1 MASSRKHSKKQDRRA
16 AIVFCTVVAV
26 LLLALALLLGWLF
39 FLRPA
44 GEDAQTAPSPSPTV
58 AAAVRA
64 VDTPVPEPTAT
75 PFSPRTVTIRAVGD
89 VMMHEAQLDAA
100 ARPGEGYDF
109 SAQYADIAP
118 SLMAADYTIAN
129 LETTVGLYSDQPY
142 SGFPMFNAPP
152 ELLTALGE
160 AGVDFVTMANNH
172 ILDRFYDGMLLTM
185 DNVEAAGLVYGGVNR
200 SKEEQLEPNIVE
212 VGGVKLGM
220 LCYTDYTNGLEK
232 RSDPQ
237 ARESGVNYIEDADF
251 AAEVQKLR
259 EAGADAVIAYMHW
272 GREYRREANDEQRA
286 VTDRLLAAGVDV
298 ILGSHPH
305 VVQPAGMREV
315 TLADGTKHE
324 ALVAYSLGNFN
335 SAMTDEYT
343 DSGIIL
349 EFTLVEQEEGGF
361 AVENIGFVPTYCWE
375 KDGVFTTIPALPC
388 YDEAPEGMSDAQ
400 HQRLRKSVDDVTA
413 LMGGRL
419 NVLET

>member
-1 MASSRKHSKKQDRRA
+1 MASPRKHSQKQDRRA

-26 LLLALALLLGWLF
+26 LLLALALLLGWFF
-39 FLRPA
+39 FLRSA
-44 GEDAQTAPSPSPTV
+44 GEDAQTAPGPSPTV

-64 VDTPVPEPTAT
+64 VDAPVPEPTAT

-109 SAQYADIAP
+109 SPQYADTAP
-118 SLMAADYTIAN
+118 SLMAADYVIAN
-129 LETTVGLYSDQPY
+129 LETTVGLYSDHPY
-142 SGFPMFNAPP
+142 SGFPRFNAPP
-152 ELLTALGE
+152 ELLTALQE

-172 ILDRFYDGMLLTM
+172 ILDRFYDGMLRTM
-185 DNVEAAGLVYGGVNR
+185 DNVEAAGLAYGGTNR

-212 VGGVKLGM
+212 VNGVSLGM

-232 RSDPQ
+232 RSDPK

-251 AAEVQKLR
+251 AAEAKKLR
-259 EAGADAVIAYMHW
+259 EAGADAIIAYMHW

-286 VTDRLLAAGVDV
+286 ITERLLAAGVDV

-375 KDGVFTTIPALPC
+375 KDGVFTTIPALLY
-388 YDEAPEGMSDAQ
+388 YDEAPEGMSAEQ

-419 NVLET
+419 AVLEK

>member
-26 LLLALALLLGWLF
+26 LLLALALLLGWFF
-39 FLRPA
+39 FLRSA

-89 VMMHEAQLDAA
+89 VMMHEAQLEAA
-100 ARPGEGYDF
+100 ACPGEGYDF
-109 SAQYADIAP
+109 SPQYADIAP
-118 SLMAADYTIAN
+118 SLSSADYTIAN

-152 ELLTALGE
+152 DLLAALRE

-172 ILDRFYDGMLLTM
+172 ILDRFYDGMLRTM
-185 DNVEAAGLVYGGVNR
+185 DNVEAAGLAYGGTNR

-286 VTDRLLAAGVDV
+286 ITERLLAAGVDV

-315 TLADGTKHE
+315 TLTDGTQHT

-375 KDGVFTTIPALPC
+375 KDGVFTTIPALSH

>member
-1 MASSRKHSKKQDRRA
+1 MASPRKHSQKQDRRA

-152 ELLTALGE
+152 ELLTALRE

-185 DNVEAAGLVYGGVNR
+185 DNVEAAGLAYGGVNR

-349 EFTLVEQEEGGF
+349 EFTLVEQEAGGF

-419 NVLET
+419 TVLET

>member
-26 LLLALALLLGWLF
+26 LLLALALLLGWFF
-39 FLRPA
+39 FLRSA

-58 AAAVRA
+58 AAAA
-64 VDTPVPEPTAT
+64 PATATPVPEPTAT
-75 PFSPRTVTIRAVGD
+75 PFAPRTVTIRAVGD
-89 VMMHEAQLDAA
+89 VMMHEAQLEAA

-172 ILDRFYDGMLLTM
+172 ILDRFYDGMLRTM
-185 DNVEAAGLVYGGVNR
+185 DNVEAAGLAYGGVNR

-349 EFTLVEQEEGGF
+349 EFTLVEQEAGGF

-419 NVLET
+419 TVLET

>member
-1 MASSRKHSKKQDRRA
+1 MASPRKHSQKQDRRA

-26 LLLALALLLGWLF
+26 LLLALVLLLGWLF

-118 SLMAADYTIAN
+118 SLMAADYVIAN
-129 LETTVGLYSDQPY
+129 LETTVGLYSDHPY
-142 SGFPMFNAPP
+142 SGFPRFNAPP
-152 ELLTALGE
+152 ELLTALQE

-172 ILDRFYDGMLLTM
+172 ILDRFYDGMLRTM
-185 DNVEAAGLVYGGVNR
+185 DNVEAAGLAYGGTNR

-212 VGGVKLGM
+212 VNGVSLGM

-232 RSDPQ
+232 RSDPK

-251 AAEVQKLR
+251 AAEAKKLR
-259 EAGADAVIAYMHW
+259 EAGADAIIAYMHW

-375 KDGVFTTIPALPC
+375 KDGVFTTIPALVY
-388 YDEAPEGMSDAQ
+388 YDEAPEGMSAEQ

-419 NVLET
+419 AVLEK

>member
-1 MASSRKHSKKQDRRA
+1 MASSRKHSQRQDRRA
-16 AIVFCTVVAV
+16 TVVFFTAVAV
-26 LLLALALLLGWLF
+26 LLLVLMLLIGWFF
-39 FLRPA
+39 FLRST
-44 GEDAQTAPSPSPTV
+44 GEDAQTAPSPSPAV
-58 AAAVRA
+58 AAAA
-64 VDTPVPEPTAT
+64 PAAATPAPEATAT
-75 PFSPRTVTIRAVGD
+75 PFAPRTVTIRAVGD

-118 SLMAADYTIAN
+118 SLMAADYVIAN
-129 LETTVGLYSDQPY
+129 LETTVGLYSDHPY
-142 SGFPMFNAPP
+142 SGFPRFNAPP
-152 ELLTALGE
+152 ELLTALQE

-172 ILDRFYDGMLLTM
+172 ILDRFYDGMLRTM
-185 DNVEAAGLVYGGVNR
+185 DNVEAAGLAYGGTNR

-212 VGGVKLGM
+212 VNGVSLGM

-232 RSDPQ
+232 RSDPK

-251 AAEVQKLR
+251 AAEAKKLR
-259 EAGADAVIAYMHW
+259 EAGADAIIAYMHW

-349 EFTLVEQEEGGF
+349 EFTLVEQEAGGF

-375 KDGVFTTIPALPC
+375 VDGVFTTIPALPC

-419 NVLET
+419 AVLEK

>member
-185 DNVEAAGLVYGGVNR
+185 DNVEAAGLAYGGVNR

>member
-89 VMMHEAQLDAA
+89 VMMHEAQLEAA

-185 DNVEAAGLVYGGVNR
+185 DNVEAAGLAYGGVNR
-200 SKEEQLEPNIVE
+200 SKEEQLKPNIVE

-315 TLADGTKHE
+315 TLADGTQHE

-361 AVENIGFVPTYCWE
+361 KVEDAGFVPTYCWE
-375 KDGVFTTIPALPC
+375 KDGVFTTIPALSH

-419 NVLET
+419 TVLET

>member
-26 LLLALALLLGWLF
+26 LLLALALLLGWFF
-39 FLRPA
+39 FLRSA

-118 SLMAADYTIAN
+118 SLMATDYTIAN

-185 DNVEAAGLVYGGVNR
+185 DNVEAAGLAYGGTNR

-212 VGGVKLGM
+212 VNGVKLGM

-251 AAEVQKLR
+251 AAEAQKLR
-259 EAGADAVIAYMHW
+259 DAGADAIIAYMHW

-286 VTDRLLAAGVDV
+286 ITERLLAAGVDV

-315 TLADGTKHE
+315 TLADGTQHE

-375 KDGVFTTIPALPC
+375 KDGVFTTIPALSH

-419 NVLET
+419 NVLEM

>member
-1 MASSRKHSKKQDRRA
+1 MASPRKHSQKQDRRA

-26 LLLALALLLGWLF
+26 LLLALALLLGWFF
-39 FLRPA
+39 FLRST

-89 VMMHEAQLDAA
+89 VMMHEAQLEAA

-152 ELLTALGE
+152 ELLTALRE

-185 DNVEAAGLVYGGVNR
+185 DNVEAAGLAYGGVNR
-200 SKEEQLEPNIVE
+200 SKEEQLKPNIVE

-349 EFTLVEQEEGGF
+349 EFTLVEQEAGGF

-419 NVLET
+419 TVLET

>member
-1 MASSRKHSKKQDRRA
+1 MASPRKHSQKQDRRA

-26 LLLALALLLGWLF
+26 LLLALVLLLGWLF

-185 DNVEAAGLVYGGVNR
+185 DNVEAAGLAYGGVNR

-375 KDGVFTTIPALPC
+375 VDGVFTTIPALPY

-400 HQRLRKSVDDVTA
+400 HQGLRKSVDDVTA

-419 NVLET
+419 TVLET

>member
-1 MASSRKHSKKQDRRA
+1 MASPRKHSQKQDRRA

-26 LLLALALLLGWLF
+26 LLLALVLLLGWLF

-142 SGFPMFNAPP
+142 SGFPMFNAPR
-152 ELLTALGE
+152 ELLKALGE

-185 DNVEAAGLVYGGVNR
+185 DNVEAAGLAYGGVNR

-375 KDGVFTTIPALPC
+375 VDGVFTTIPALPY

-400 HQRLRKSVDDVTA
+400 HQGLRKSVDDVTA

-419 NVLET
+419 TVLET

>member
-1 MASSRKHSKKQDRRA
+1 MASPRKHSQKQDRRA

-26 LLLALALLLGWLF
+26 LLLALALLLGWFF
-39 FLRPA
+39 FLRST

-89 VMMHEAQLDAA
+89 VMMHEAQLEAA

-152 ELLTALGE
+152 ELLTALRE

-185 DNVEAAGLVYGGVNR
+185 DNVEAAGLAYGGVNR
-200 SKEEQLEPNIVE
+200 SKEEQLKPNIVE

-259 EAGADAVIAYMHW
+259 EAGADAIIAYMHW

-324 ALVAYSLGNFN
+324 ALVAYSLGNFT

-349 EFTLVEQEEGGF
+349 EFTLVEQEAGGF

-419 NVLET
+419 TVLET

>member
-26 LLLALALLLGWLF
+26 LLLALALLLGWFF
-39 FLRPA
+39 FLRSA

-75 PFSPRTVTIRAVGD
+75 PFAPRTVTIRAVGD

-109 SAQYADIAP
+109 SPQYADIAP
-118 SLMAADYTIAN
+118 SLSSADYTIAN

-185 DNVEAAGLVYGGVNR
+185 DNVEAAGLAYGGVNR

-212 VGGVKLGM
+212 VGGIKLGM

-361 AVENIGFVPTYCWE
+361 KVEDAGFVPTYCWE
-375 KDGVFTTIPALPC
+375 VDGVFTTIPALPY

-419 NVLET
+419 TVLET

>member
-26 LLLALALLLGWLF
+26 LLLALVLLLGWLF

-185 DNVEAAGLVYGGVNR
+185 DNVEAAGFAYGGVNR

-315 TLADGTKHE
+315 TLTDGTQHT

-361 AVENIGFVPTYCWE
+361 KVEDAGFVPTYCWE
-375 KDGVFTTIPALPC
+375 KDGVFTTIPALSH

-419 NVLET
+419 NVLEM

>member
-1 MASSRKHSKKQDRRA
+1 
-16 AIVFCTVVAV
+16 
-26 LLLALALLLGWLF
+26 
-39 FLRPA
+39 
-44 GEDAQTAPSPSPTV
+44 
-58 AAAVRA
+58 
-64 VDTPVPEPTAT
+64 
-75 PFSPRTVTIRAVGD
+75 
-89 VMMHEAQLDAA
+89 MMHEAQLDAA

-109 SAQYADIAP
+109 SPQYADIAP

-129 LETTVGLYSDQPY
+129 LETTVGLYSDQSY

-185 DNVEAAGLVYGGVNR
+185 DNVEAAGLAYGGVNR

-251 AAEVQKLR
+251 AAEAQKLR
-259 EAGADAVIAYMHW
+259 DAGADAVIAYMHW

-286 VTDRLLAAGVDV
+286 ITERLLAAGVDV

-315 TLADGTKHE
+315 TLADGTQHE

-375 KDGVFTTIPALPC
+375 KDGVFTTIPALSH

-400 HQRLRKSVDDVTA
+400 HQRLRKSVDDVTT

>member
-1 MASSRKHSKKQDRRA
+1 MASPRKHSQKQDRRA

-89 VMMHEAQLDAA
+89 VMMHEAQLEAA

-152 ELLTALGE
+152 ELLTALRE

-185 DNVEAAGLVYGGVNR
+185 DNVEAAGLAYGGVNR

-349 EFTLVEQEEGGF
+349 EFTLVEQEAGGF

-419 NVLET
+419 TVLET

>member
-26 LLLALALLLGWLF
+26 LLLALALLLGWFF
-39 FLRPA
+39 FLRSA

-89 VMMHEAQLDAA
+89 VMMHEAQLEAA
-100 ARPGEGYDF
+100 ACPGEGYDF
-109 SAQYADIAP
+109 SPQYADIAP
-118 SLMAADYTIAN
+118 SLSSADYTIAN

-152 ELLTALGE
+152 DLLTALGE

-172 ILDRFYDGMLLTM
+172 ILDRFYDGMLRTM
-185 DNVEAAGLVYGGVNR
+185 DNVEAAGLAYGGTNR

-286 VTDRLLAAGVDV
+286 ITERLLAAGVDV

-315 TLADGTKHE
+315 TLTDGTQHT

-375 KDGVFTTIPALPC
+375 KDGVFTTIPALSH

>member
-26 LLLALALLLGWLF
+26 LLLALALLLSWFF
-39 FLRPA
+39 FLRSA

-64 VDTPVPEPTAT
+64 VDAPVPEPTAT

-118 SLMAADYTIAN
+118 SLMATDYTIAN
-129 LETTVGLYSDQPY
+129 LETTVGLYSDRPY

-152 ELLTALGE
+152 DLLTALEE

-185 DNVEAAGLVYGGVNR
+185 DNVEAAGLAYGGVNR

-259 EAGADAVIAYMHW
+259 EAGADAIIAYMHW

-286 VTDRLLAAGVDV
+286 ITERLLAAGVDV

-375 KDGVFTTIPALPC
+375 KDGVFTTIPALSH

>member
-1 MASSRKHSKKQDRRA
+1 MASPRKHSKKQDRRA

-26 LLLALALLLGWLF
+26 LLLALALLLGWFF
-39 FLRPA
+39 FLRSA

-152 ELLTALGE
+152 DLLTALGE

-172 ILDRFYDGMLLTM
+172 ILDRFYDGMLRTM
-185 DNVEAAGLVYGGVNR
+185 DNVEAAGLAYGGTNR

-237 ARESGVNYIEDADF
+237 ARASGVNYIEDADF
-251 AAEVQKLR
+251 AAEAQKLR
-259 EAGADAVIAYMHW
+259 DAGADAIIAYMHW

-286 VTDRLLAAGVDV
+286 ITERLLAAGVDV

-315 TLADGTKHE
+315 TLADGTQHE

-375 KDGVFTTIPALPC
+375 KDGVFTTIPALSH

-419 NVLET
+419 TVLET

>member
-1 MASSRKHSKKQDRRA
+1 MASPHKRGQKQDRRA

-26 LLLALALLLGWLF
+26 LLLALALLLSWFF
-39 FLRPA
+39 FLRSA

-152 ELLTALGE
+152 ELLTALRE

-185 DNVEAAGLVYGGVNR
+185 DNVEAAGLAYGGVNR

-298 ILGSHPH
+298 ILG
-305 VVQPAGMREV
+305 
-315 TLADGTKHE
+315 L
-324 ALVAYSLGNFN
+324 SL
-335 SAMTDEYT
+335 
-343 DSGIIL
+343 IHI
-349 EFTLVEQEEGGF
+349 
-361 AVENIGFVPTYCWE
+361 
-375 KDGVFTTIPALPC
+375 
-388 YDEAPEGMSDAQ
+388 
-400 HQRLRKSVDDVTA
+400 
-413 LMGGRL
+413 
-419 NVLET
+419 

>member
-1 MASSRKHSKKQDRRA
+1 MASPRKHSQKQDRRA

-26 LLLALALLLGWLF
+26 LLLALVLLLGWLF

-118 SLMAADYTIAN
+118 SLMAADYVIAN
-129 LETTVGLYSDQPY
+129 LETTVGLYSDHPY
-142 SGFPMFNAPP
+142 SGFPRFNAPP
-152 ELLTALGE
+152 ELLTALQE

-172 ILDRFYDGMLLTM
+172 ILDRFYDGMLRTM
-185 DNVEAAGLVYGGVNR
+185 DNVEAAGLAYGGTNR

-212 VGGVKLGM
+212 VNGVSLGM

-232 RSDPQ
+232 RSDPK

-251 AAEVQKLR
+251 AAEAQKLR
-259 EAGADAVIAYMHW
+259 EAGADAIIAYMHW

-286 VTDRLLAAGVDV
+286 ITERLLAAGVDV

-375 KDGVFTTIPALPC
+375 KDGVFTTIPALSH

-419 NVLET
+419 NVLEM

>member
-1 MASSRKHSKKQDRRA
+1 MASPRKHSQKQDRRA

-26 LLLALALLLGWLF
+26 LLLALVLLLGWLF

-118 SLMAADYTIAN
+118 SLMATDYTIAN

-185 DNVEAAGLVYGGVNR
+185 DNVEAAGLAYGGVNR

-343 DSGIIL
+343 DSSIIL
-349 EFTLVEQEEGGF
+349 EFTLVEQEAGGF

-375 KDGVFTTIPALPC
+375 KDGVFTTIPALLY
-388 YDEAPEGMSDAQ
+388 YDEAPEGMSAEQ

-419 NVLET
+419 AVLEK

>member
-1 MASSRKHSKKQDRRA
+1 
-16 AIVFCTVVAV
+16 
-26 LLLALALLLGWLF
+26 
-39 FLRPA
+39 
-44 GEDAQTAPSPSPTV
+44 
-58 AAAVRA
+58 
-64 VDTPVPEPTAT
+64 
-75 PFSPRTVTIRAVGD
+75 
-89 VMMHEAQLDAA
+89 
-100 ARPGEGYDF
+100 
-109 SAQYADIAP
+109 
-118 SLMAADYTIAN
+118 
-129 LETTVGLYSDQPY
+129 
-142 SGFPMFNAPP
+142 
-152 ELLTALGE
+152 
-160 AGVDFVTMANNH
+160 
-172 ILDRFYDGMLLTM
+172 
-185 DNVEAAGLVYGGVNR
+185 
-200 SKEEQLEPNIVE
+200 
-212 VGGVKLGM
+212 M

-237 ARESGVNYIEDADF
+237 ARASGVNYIEDADF

-349 EFTLVEQEEGGF
+349 EFALVEQEEGGF

-375 KDGVFTTIPALPC
+375 KDGVFTTIPALSH

-419 NVLET
+419 TVLET

>member
-1 MASSRKHSKKQDRRA
+1 MASPHKHSQKQDRRA

-26 LLLALALLLGWLF
+26 LLLALVLLLGWLF

-75 PFSPRTVTIRAVGD
+75 PVSPRTVTIRAVGD

-185 DNVEAAGLVYGGVNR
+185 DNVEAAGLAYGGVNR

-375 KDGVFTTIPALPC
+375 KDGVFTTIPALSH

-400 HQRLRKSVDDVTA
+400 HQRLRTSVDDVTA

-419 NVLET
+419 TVLET

>member
-1 MASSRKHSKKQDRRA
+1 MASPRKHSQKQDRRA

-152 ELLTALGE
+152 ELLTALRE

-185 DNVEAAGLVYGGVNR
+185 DNVEAAGLAYGGVNR

-375 KDGVFTTIPALPC
+375 KDGVFTTIHALPY

-419 NVLET
+419 TVLET

>member
-1 MASSRKHSKKQDRRA
+1 
-16 AIVFCTVVAV
+16 
-26 LLLALALLLGWLF
+26 
-39 FLRPA
+39 
-44 GEDAQTAPSPSPTV
+44 
-58 AAAVRA
+58 
-64 VDTPVPEPTAT
+64 
-75 PFSPRTVTIRAVGD
+75 
-89 VMMHEAQLDAA
+89 
-100 ARPGEGYDF
+100 
-109 SAQYADIAP
+109 
-118 SLMAADYTIAN
+118 
-129 LETTVGLYSDQPY
+129 
-142 SGFPMFNAPP
+142 
-152 ELLTALGE
+152 
-160 AGVDFVTMANNH
+160 
-172 ILDRFYDGMLLTM
+172 
-185 DNVEAAGLVYGGVNR
+185 
-200 SKEEQLEPNIVE
+200 
-212 VGGVKLGM
+212 M

-286 VTDRLLAAGVDV
+286 VTDRLLTAGVDV

-315 TLADGTKHE
+315 TLADGTQHE

-375 KDGVFTTIPALPC
+375 KDGVFTTIPALSH

>member
-1 MASSRKHSKKQDRRA
+1 MASPRKHSQKQDRRA

-152 ELLTALGE
+152 ELLTALRE

-185 DNVEAAGLVYGGVNR
+185 DNVEAAGLAYGGVNR

-361 AVENIGFVPTYCWE
+361 KVEDAGFVPTYCWE
-375 KDGVFTTIPALPC
+375 VDGVFTTIPALPY

>member
-1 MASSRKHSKKQDRRA
+1 MMHLLIAGDFCDRYRISDLIARGNYASLFDDIKYLTEQADVSIINFEFP
-16 AIVFCTVVAV
+16 IV
-26 LLLALALLLGWLF
+26 LH
-39 FLRPA
+39 A
-44 GEDAQTAPSPSPTV
+44 GVPIAKSGPTLQGQP
-58 AAAVRA
+58 AAVDA
-64 VDTPVPEPTAT
+64 VK
-75 PFSPRTVTIRAVGD
+75 
-89 VMMHEAQLDAA
+89 
-100 ARPGEGYDF
+100 
-109 SAQYADIAP
+109 YA
-118 SLMAADYTIAN
+118 
-129 LETTVGLYSDQPY
+129 
-142 SGFPMFNAPP
+142 GFNVCT
-152 ELLTALGE
+152 L
-160 AGVDFVTMANNH
+160 ANNH

-185 DNVEAAGLVYGGVNR
+185 DNVEAAGLAYGGVNR

-349 EFTLVEQEEGGF
+349 EFTLVEQEAGGF

-375 KDGVFTTIPALPC
+375 KDGVFTTIPALLY

-419 NVLET
+419 AVLEK

>member
-1 MASSRKHSKKQDRRA
+1 MASPRKHSQKQDRRA

-26 LLLALALLLGWLF
+26 LLLALVLLLGWLF

-89 VMMHEAQLDAA
+89 VMMHEAQLEAA

-152 ELLTALGE
+152 ELLTALRE

-185 DNVEAAGLVYGGVNR
+185 DNVEAAGLAHGGTNR

-349 EFTLVEQEEGGF
+349 EFTLVEQEAGGF

-419 NVLET
+419 TVLET

>member
-1 MASSRKHSKKQDRRA
+1 MASPHKRGQKQDRRA

-26 LLLALALLLGWLF
+26 LLLALVLLLGWLF

-152 ELLTALGE
+152 DLLTALGE

-185 DNVEAAGLVYGGVNR
+185 DNVEAAGLAYGGVNR

-237 ARESGVNYIEDADF
+237 ARESGVNYIADADF
-251 AAEVQKLR
+251 PAEVQKLR
-259 EAGADAVIAYMHW
+259 EAGADAVIAYVHW
-272 GREYRREANDEQRA
+272 GSEYSRSADDDQRRVEE
-286 VTDRLLAAGVDV
+286 RLLSAGVDV

-305 VVQPAGMREV
+305 VVQPAGMREG
-315 TLADGTKHE
+315 TLPDGTPRA

-361 AVENIGFVPTYCWE
+361 KVEGAGFVPTYCWE
-375 KDGVFTTIPALPC
+375 VDGVFTTIPALPY

-419 NVLET
+419 TVLET